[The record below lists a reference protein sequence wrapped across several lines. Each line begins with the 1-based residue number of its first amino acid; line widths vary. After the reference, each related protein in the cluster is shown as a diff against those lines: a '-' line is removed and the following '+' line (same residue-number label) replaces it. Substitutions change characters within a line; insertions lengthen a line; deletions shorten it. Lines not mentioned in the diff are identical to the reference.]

1 MEKTKRKE
9 EEFNHQRETQKRSKI
24 KGREEVIIGPKEKQ
38 KLNWMQ
44 KRG

>member
-1 MEKTKRKE
+1 MENTKRKE
-9 EEFNHQRETQKRSKI
+9 EEFNHQTQKRSKI
-24 KGREEVIIGPKEKQ
+24 KGREEVIRVGGKEKQ